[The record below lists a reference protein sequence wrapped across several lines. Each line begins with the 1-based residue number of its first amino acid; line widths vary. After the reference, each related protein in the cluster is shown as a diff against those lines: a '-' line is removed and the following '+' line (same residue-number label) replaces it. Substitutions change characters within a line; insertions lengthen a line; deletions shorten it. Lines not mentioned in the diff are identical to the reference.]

1 MENGNWNVVGNNEVR
16 IKFTVPVKAR
26 KKWWEFWKKDEAQI
40 AVKELMSKFK
50 EQVETTE
57 GDYFLPVDNS
67 KQ

>member
-1 MENGNWNVVGNNEVR
+1 MEIGNWNVIGNNEVR

-26 KKWWEFWKKDEAQI
+26 KKWWEFWKKDESKI
-40 AVKELMSKFK
+40 AVKELISKFK
-50 EQVETTE
+50 EDTNMQD

>member
-1 MENGNWNVVGNNEVR
+1 MENENWNVVGNNEVR

-40 AVKELMSKFK
+40 AFKELMSKFK

-57 GDYFLPVDNS
+57 VDYFLPVDNS